1 MTGRGRY
8 RSRLARVL
16 VLLVSVLG
24 GQLWQLEGKAM
35 SEGSIGERFHRETAL
50 SGKSSLGELW
60 RFKPRQPPPDEAHL
74 DTQTIDLPPP
84 DQQGLPV
91 ETAIKNRRS
100 VRHYS
105 PKPLPLGALSQ
116 LLFAAQGTTG
126 HMYGEPLRAAPS
138 AGALYPFEIYVVA
151 HNVEALARGLY
162 HFAPNTH
169 QLELIRAGDLRSLI
183 TQVALQQAVVG
194 EADAI
199 FVLAAVFDRTRRKYG
214 ERGFRYVYIE
224 AGHISQNI
232 YLQAVSLGLGS
243 VAVGA
248 FLDEGLN
255 RLLGIDGQSQAAIY
269 LHAVGTL

>member
-1 MTGRGRY
+1 
-8 RSRLARVL
+8 
-16 VLLVSVLG
+16 
-24 GQLWQLEGKAM
+24 M
-35 SEGSIGERFHRETAL
+35 SEGSIGERFHRQTAL

-60 RFKPRQPPPDEAHL
+60 RFKPRQPPPDEAPR

-84 DQQGLPV
+84 DGRGLPV

-105 PKPLPLGALSQ
+105 PEPLPLGALSQ

-138 AGALYPFEIYVVA
+138 AGALYPFEIYVFA

-183 TQVALQQAVVG
+183 TQAALQQAAVG
-194 EADAI
+194 KADAT
-199 FVLAAVFDRTRRKYG
+199 FVLAAVFERTRRKYG
-214 ERGFRYVYIE
+214 ERGFRYVYLE

-248 FLDEGLN
+248 FLDEGVN